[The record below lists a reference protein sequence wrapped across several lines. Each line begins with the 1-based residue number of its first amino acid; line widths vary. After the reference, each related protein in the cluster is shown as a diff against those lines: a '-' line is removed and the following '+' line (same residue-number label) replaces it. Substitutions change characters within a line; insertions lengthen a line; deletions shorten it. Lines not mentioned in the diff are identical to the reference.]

1 MDEEISAVEDG
12 VAAMV
17 EEIERGCSRKEIA
30 RTMTMAG
37 LESQSSDTMKK
48 QTVVVQLYYLNWGLP
63 ESIYTRNTSTYVPL
77 CDVQHINVLC
87 RKYLMTC
94 SIRMLSAMLMTWLL
108 SLEREKTT
116 CKISVW
122 CLTG

>member
-30 RTMTMAG
+30 RTMTAAG

-77 CDVQHINVLC
+77 CGSKLGLQ
-87 RKYLMTC
+87 RG
-94 SIRMLSAMLMTWLL
+94 S
-108 SLEREKTT
+108 
-116 CKISVW
+116 
-122 CLTG
+122 